1 MKFAVS
7 SSWFLAVTAAMI
19 VGRRSIAVVSAK
31 DALDTAMENS
41 IDNLDVRGA
50 AVAFLDTVSFW

>member
-50 AVAFLDTVSFW
+50 AVAFFDMVSFW